1 MPNVIYQNS
10 IVMKEAIAVTIN
22 KNCNKLKNFIL
33 NEAPFFKFDNKCS
46 CSFLYVLKVFR
57 SIAGT
62 SIITSLCSQIA
73 VFLERAA
80 SQRKYSFIKTRLCVL
95 LIIQFTLYNSFDLTV
110 MCGNVILKG

>member
-33 NEAPFFKFDNKCS
+33 NEATFFKFDNKCS

-57 SIAGT
+57 SKAGT
-62 SIITSLCSQIA
+62 CISTSLWSQIA
-73 VFLERAA
+73 VFLKRAA
-80 SQRKYSFIKTRLCVL
+80 SRRKYSFIKKRFCIW
-95 LIIQFTLYNSFDLTV
+95 LIKPFTL
-110 MCGNVILKG
+110 